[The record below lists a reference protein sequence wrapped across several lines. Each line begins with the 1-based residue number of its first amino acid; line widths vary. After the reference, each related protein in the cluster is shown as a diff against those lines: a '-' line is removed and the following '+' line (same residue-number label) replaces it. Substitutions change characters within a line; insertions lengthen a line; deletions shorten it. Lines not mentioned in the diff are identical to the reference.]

1 MIYLKKFS
9 FPSLTEEVKFMH
21 PGESKLDEDVDL
33 RPLYHTGSFYPF
45 NVLPYVKLKEIE
57 FDSVTI
63 FYGENGCGKTTA
75 LNIIAEKLRLK
86 RDSLFN
92 SGRFLND
99 YLDMCAYNEADFR
112 EYAQF
117 FNHNSRIIT
126 SDDVFDYS
134 MKKREFNRQLFS
146 KTLDVNEEYWRIREG
161 SPYLQSLEDYERW
174 HTRNEVLK
182 SKSAFLRKR
191 LEREEEENSN
201 GETAML
207 YFIKQMENEGLY
219 LLDEP
224 ENSLSIENQMKLAEY
239 IESSA
244 RFFNYQFIIATH
256 SPIFLSIPKARICN
270 LDDESK
276 IVDSWAKLKSVR
288 LMFDLFMKHKKEFE

>member
-1 MIYLKKFS
+1 M
-9 FPSLTEEVKFMH
+9 
-21 PGESKLDEDVDL
+21 
-33 RPLYHTGSFYPF
+33 R
-45 NVLPYVKLKEIE
+45 
-57 FDSVTI
+57 
-63 FYGENGCGKTTA
+63 KTTA
-75 LNIIAEKLRLK
+75 LNIIAEKLRVK

-99 YLDMCAYNEADFR
+99 YLDMCKYNEDDFR

-126 SDDVFDYS
+126 SDDIFNLS
-134 MKKREFNRQLFS
+134 MKKREFNKQLFS
-146 KTLDVNEEYWRIREG
+146 KTKDVNEEYWEIRAG
-161 SPYLQSLEDYERW
+161 SPNLQSLEDYDRW
-174 HTRNEVLK
+174 HTRYEALK
-182 SKSAFLRKR
+182 SKSAFLKKR

-201 GETAML
+201 GETAIQ

-224 ENSLSIENQMKLAEY
+224 ENSLSLENQIKLADH
-239 IESSA
+239 INSSA

-256 SPIFLSIPKARICN
+256 SPIFLSIPHAKIYN
-270 LDDESK
+270 LDDDSK
-276 IVDSWAKLKSVR
+276 VVDSWTKLKSVR